1 MSPGR
6 NLTSMTVPAL
16 LGFEASIVGEL
27 RQRGLVSCAGS
38 SLERSPE

>member
-6 NLTSMTVPAL
+6 DLTSMTVPAL

-27 RQRGLVSCAGS
+27 RQLDRQCPA
-38 SLERSPE
+38 P